1 MVRVQLDGPI
11 DLEGFREAAKRLM
24 RLGIAPHDVVWRTG
38 HDERGLWADDS
49 VEVEDEDASEAGRT
63 FVQRRSGQDT
73 GSTRNTQDAQG
84 TQDASAVFTV
94 PASFLS
100 LCRTALLH
108 AEPERFTLLYRM
120 LFRLKTEPGYW
131 HDTLDPDRRRA
142 ERLEREVRHEIHKTH
157 AFVRFVPVEEIDGQ
171 RLVAW
176 FEPTHH
182 TLEAAAP
189 FFARRFAN
197 LRWSIQSPRCSVS
210 WDGTSLQVGP
220 GGRREDAPP
229 PDAGADLWLTY
240 YRSIFNP
247 ARLKVAMMA
256 REMPRRY
263 WTNLPEAA
271 LIEPLVAQADGRVQ
285 TMLAAEPTSPR
296 RIREIA
302 RPRRPNA
309 ATPTISS
316 AQVDGSGA
324 GEASAD
330 SV

>member
-11 DLEGFREAAKRLM
+11 DLDGFRQAAKRLM
-24 RLGIAPHDVVWRTG
+24 ALGIPPSDVVWTTG
-38 HDERGLWADDS
+38 HESDGLWG
-49 VEVEDEDASEAGRT
+49 EEAHENGPALAELPL
-63 FVQRRSGQDT
+63 QQEAQA
-73 GSTRNTQDAQG
+73 GSSPVA
-84 TQDASAVFTV
+84 FTV
-94 PASFLS
+94 PAAFLS

-108 AEPERFTLLYRM
+108 TEPQRFTLLYRM

-131 HDTLDPDRRRA
+131 RDTLDADRRRA

-157 AFVRFVPVEEIDGQ
+157 AFVRFVPVQDADGE

-197 LRWSIQSPRCSVS
+197 LRWAILSPRCSVS
-210 WDGTSLQVGP
+210 WDGATLQTGP

-229 PDAGADLWLTY
+229 PDAGAELWLTY

-247 ARLKVAMMA
+247 ARLKVAMME

-263 WTNLPEAA
+263 WANLPEAA
-271 LIEPLVAQADGRVQ
+271 LIEPLVAQAEGRVQ
-285 TMLAAEPTSPR
+285 TMLDAGPTSPR
-296 RIREIA
+296 RIREIERA
-302 RPRRPNA
+302 RRPSA
-309 ATPTISS
+309 ATPAISS

-324 GEASAD
+324 GDKAAD
-330 SV
+330 SA

>member
-11 DLEGFREAAKRLM
+11 DLDGFRQAAKRLM
-24 RLGIAPHDVVWRTG
+24 VLGISPDDVVWCTG
-38 HDERGLWADDS
+38 DEDRGLWADDPVGDDES
-49 VEVEDEDASEAGRT
+49 GDDTSEDGPACVG
-63 FVQRRSGQDT
+63 RRSGQDT
-73 GSTRNTQDAQG
+73 RSMQG
-84 TQDASAVFTV
+84 PQEEQGAAAAFTV

-100 LCRTALLH
+100 LCRSALLH
-108 AEPERFTLLYRM
+108 AEPQRFTLLYRM

-131 HDTLDPDRRRA
+131 RDTLDADRRRA
-142 ERLEREVRHEIHKTH
+142 EQLEREVRHEIHKTH
-157 AFVRFVPVEEIDGQ
+157 AFVRFVPVEEDDGQ

-197 LRWSIQSPRCSVS
+197 LRWAILSPRCSVS
-210 WDGTSLQVGP
+210 WDGVSLEVGP
-220 GGRREDAPP
+220 GGRREDSPP
-229 PDAGADLWLTY
+229 PDAGAELWLTY

-263 WTNLPEAA
+263 WANLPEAA
-271 LIEPLVAQADGRVQ
+271 LIEPLVAQAGGRVQ

-296 RIREIA
+296 RIREMA
-302 RPRRPNA
+302 RPRRPSA

-316 AQVDGSGA
+316 AQVEGSGA

>member
-11 DLEGFREAAKRLM
+11 DLDGFRQSAKRLM
-24 RLGIAPHDVVWRTG
+24 ALGIAPDEVVWNTG
-38 HDERGLWADDS
+38 HEAGGLW
-49 VEVEDEDASEAGRT
+49 VEDAHENGLALAARP
-63 FVQRRSGQDT
+63 FGQD
-73 GSTRNTQDAQG
+73 APAAG
-84 TQDASAVFTV
+84 TSPAAFTV
-94 PASFLS
+94 PATFLS

-108 AEPERFTLLYRM
+108 AEPQRFTLLYRM

-131 HDTLDPDRRRA
+131 RDTLDADRRRA

-157 AFVRFVPVEEIDGQ
+157 AFVRFVPVEDADGE

-197 LRWSIQSPRCSVS
+197 LRWAILSPRCSVS
-210 WDGTSLQVGP
+210 WDGASLQVGP

-229 PDAGADLWLTY
+229 QDAGAELWLTY

-247 ARLKVAMMA
+247 ARLKVAMME

-263 WTNLPEAA
+263 WANLPEAA
-271 LIEPLVAQADGRVQ
+271 LIELLVAQAEGRVQ
-285 TMLAAEPTSPR
+285 TMLEAGPTPPR
-296 RIREIA
+296 RIREIE
-302 RPRRPNA
+302 RPRNTSA
-309 ATPTISS
+309 ATPAISI
-316 AQVDGSGA
+316 AQVDGSGT
-324 GEASAD
+324 GDGTAD
-330 SV
+330 SA